1 MKSLSFVAVVSI
13 VLIGTALS
21 LNAACGKGCYDMG
34 NGVCACD
41 IAPEFGP
48 SVKPSEEKPRRNGIP
63 AWQSGEV
70 KADVGIRASEI
81 STTTAHDYSAERTGR

>member
-1 MKSLSFVAVVSI
+1 MSQAELPNQINQA
-13 VLIGTALS
+13 IGAHGAWKLRLRTAI
-21 LNAACGKGCYDMG
+21 NTG
-34 NGVCACD
+34 ACD